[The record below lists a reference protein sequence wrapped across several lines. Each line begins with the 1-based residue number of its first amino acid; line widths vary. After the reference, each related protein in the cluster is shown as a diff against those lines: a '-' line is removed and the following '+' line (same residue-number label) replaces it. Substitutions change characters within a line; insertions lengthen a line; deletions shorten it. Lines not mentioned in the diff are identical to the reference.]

1 MTYTVEVSGL
11 TKRFGDTTVLDGIDL
26 SLRAGEIFALLGPN
40 GAGKTTTVSI
50 LSTLLR
56 ADSGEVT
63 VAGFDL
69 ATQPFQ
75 IRSVISLTGQYAAVD
90 ELLTGRDNLVMM
102 ARLRHLPKARVRRRA
117 DEMLDQFDLGDA
129 ADRRVATYSGGMRR
143 RLDLAMSLV
152 TVPVV
157 LFLDEPT
164 SGLDP
169 RSRREVW
176 DAVTTLAG
184 SGVTVLLTTQYLE
197 EADQLADRIAVLAGG
212 RIVDEGTAAEL
223 KSRIGTETLVLG
235 FDTVGVARRAA
246 ALLTVPGEPAPAVD
260 ETALTVDVATDG
272 SAGAVL
278 KTLTSLSTA
287 GFPADRIDLHTPT
300 LDEVFLH
307 LTEATTSAAT
317 PTLERTA

>member
-1 MTYTVEVSGL
+1 MTYTIKASGL
-11 TKRFGDTTVLDGIDL
+11 TKSYGDTVVLDRVDL
-26 SLRAGEIFALLGPN
+26 RIRAGEIFALLGPN
-40 GAGKTTTVSI
+40 GAGKTTTVNI

-56 ADSGEVT
+56 ADGGEVA

-69 ATQPFQ
+69 ATQPLQ
-75 IRSVISLTGQYAAVD
+75 VRSAISLTGQYAAVD
-90 ELLTGRDNLVMM
+90 EVLTGRENLVMM
-102 ARLRHLPKARVRRRA
+102 ARLRHLPKDRVRRRA
-117 DEMLDQFDLGDA
+117 DELLDQFDLGDA
-129 ADRRVATYSGGMRR
+129 ADRRAVTYSGGMRR

-164 SGLDP
+164 NGLDP

-223 KSRIGTETLVLG
+223 KSRIGSETLVLA
-235 FDTVGVARRAA
+235 FDTVALAHRAA
-246 ALLTVPGEPAPAVD
+246 ALLAMPGEPALAVD
-260 ETALTVDVATDG
+260 ETSVTVGIPTDG
-272 SAGAVL
+272 SAGTVL
-278 KTLTSLSTA
+278 RTLTSLSAA
-287 GFPADRIDLHTPT
+287 GVPAARVDMHTPT

-307 LTEATTSAAT
+307 LTDTTT
-317 PTLERTA
+317 PSTLERTA

>member
-1 MTYTVEVSGL
+1 MLRDHQQSPYSPPPRVQEIVETHLSLAKCMAYARCMTYTIEASGL
-11 TKRFGDTTVLDGIDL
+11 TKSFGDTVVLDRVDL
-26 SLRAGEIFALLGPN
+26 RIRAGEIFALLGPN
-40 GAGKTTTVSI
+40 GAGKTTTVNI

-56 ADSGEVT
+56 ADGGEVA

-69 ATQPFQ
+69 ATQPLQ
-75 IRSVISLTGQYAAVD
+75 VRSAISLTGQYAAVD
-90 ELLTGRDNLVMM
+90 EVLTGRENLVMM
-102 ARLRHLPKARVRRRA
+102 ARLRHLPKDRVRRRA
-117 DEMLDQFDLGDA
+117 DELLDQFDLGDA
-129 ADRRVATYSGGMRR
+129 ADRRAVTYSGGMRR

-164 SGLDP
+164 NGLDP

-223 KSRIGTETLVLG
+223 KSRIGSETLVLG
-235 FDTVGVARRAA
+235 FDTVSGTHRAA
-246 ALLTVPGEPAPAVD
+246 ALLAAPGEAAPAVD
-260 ETALTVDVATDG
+260 ETALTVGIPTDG
-272 SAGAVL
+272 TAGAVL
-278 KTLTSLSTA
+278 RTLTAL
-287 GFPADRIDLHTPT
+287 
-300 LDEVFLH
+300 
-307 LTEATTSAAT
+307 
-317 PTLERTA
+317 